1 MSMNIKD
8 KNEVINEF
16 LMLQLTLQELQPLLR
31 ILSLPK
37 KIVLSINHLIFMLF
51 NVFTITILTIG
62 MH

>member
-1 MSMNIKD
+1 MNIKD